1 MRAYFDHNATTPVDP
16 AVLAAMLPFLGAE
29 FGNASS
35 IHTPGQRARMAVEE
49 ARESVAALIGAQP
62 GEIVFTS
69 GGTEADN
76 LAIFGTVAAARRRLS
91 ARAKLHVITTQIEHH
106 AVLHSCQEL
115 VRQGVDV
122 TFLPVSG
129 DATVDPDDVRRAL
142 RPETTLITVMHA
154 NNEVGAI
161 QPVAEISRIAVESGV
176 LFHTDAVQSAGKLP
190 INVGRGV
197 GPNAGGADQ
206 ILADLL
212 SLSAHKIYGPK
223 GVGALFVRAGTPL
236 DPIAF
241 GGHHERD
248 RRPGTESVPAIVGF
262 GEAARLALRH
272 QESDAARI
280 GALRDRFER
289 ELLDRIP
296 DCRVNGSRQHRICNT
311 INLAFRFAEGE
322 SLVIALDL
330 QGIACATG
338 AACSSGAI
346 EPSHVLLA
354 IGLSREDAR
363 GSLRFSLGRATTD
376 AEINFALDVIPNVV
390 ERLRKLSPAYSDFVA
405 AAAHIGVQPAAE
417 IAASPSS
424 LAMPQEVAR
433 HE

>member
-1 MRAYFDHNATTPVDP
+1 MRAYFDHNATTPVDS
-16 AVLAAMLPFLGAE
+16 AVLAAMLPFLGPE

-35 IHTPGQRARMAVEE
+35 IHTSGQRARAAVEE

-62 GEIVFTS
+62 AEIVFTA

-76 LAIFGTVAAARRRLS
+76 LAILGAVAAARRVRGP
-91 ARAKLHVITTQIEHH
+91 AAKLHVITTPIEHH

-115 VRQGVDV
+115 VRQGVDIS
-122 TFLPVSG
+122 FLPVSR
-129 DATVDPDDVRRAL
+129 DAIVDPDDLRRAL
-142 RPETTLITVMHA
+142 RPETVLISVMHA
-154 NNEVGAI
+154 NNELGSI
-161 QPVAEISRIAVESGV
+161 QPVGEISRIAAESGV
-176 LFHTDAVQSAGKLP
+176 LFHIDAVQSAGKLP
-190 INVGRGV
+190 VNVGTGV
-197 GPNAGGADQ
+197 GTAVGPAAAGAGH
-206 ILADLL
+206 IRADLL

-248 RRPGTESVPAIVGF
+248 RRPGTENVPAIAGF
-262 GEAARLALRH
+262 GQAASLALRH
-272 QESDAARI
+272 LESDALRI
-280 GALRDRFER
+280 GALRDRLER
-289 ELLDRIP
+289 ELLARIP
-296 DCRVNGSRQHRICNT
+296 ACRVNGTRRHRVCNT
-311 INLAFRFAEGE
+311 ANLGFRFVAGE

-346 EPSHVLLA
+346 DPSHVLLA

-376 AEINFALDVIPNVV
+376 AEIDFALGVIPGVV
-390 ERLRKLSPAYSDFVA
+390 QRLRQLSPAYSDSA
-405 AAAHIGVQPAAE
+405 AAACTGAQCV
-417 IAASPSS
+417 
-424 LAMPQEVAR
+424 R
-433 HE
+433 N